1 MRYTG
6 RRMDV
11 RAKFVDSPSA
21 QATTPGHSFASRR
34 EAYRLALDPEVE
46 RVTMNAGYNRLL
58 RLEPGTISPNVRPDV
73 GAVYFDGRVARTEVM
88 SAGDIAD
95 VLRTRNTKVDV
106 QLRNNNFNPLPPR
119 VISPRVR

>member
-1 MRYTG
+1 MRYSG

-11 RAKFVDSPSA
+11 RAKFIDSPSA
-21 QATTPGHSFASRR
+21 QATAPGHSFASRR

-73 GAVYFDGRVARTEVM
+73 SAV
-88 SAGDIAD
+88 
-95 VLRTRNTKVDV
+95 
-106 QLRNNNFNPLPPR
+106 
-119 VISPRVR
+119 